1 MKDIEQLLKMTER
14 PQDYTDEEL
23 QKLMSDP
30 EMREYYELMV
40 SAEAGF
46 ALRKEKNHGDRSRDS
61 AGQNHGPV
69 PMILPMILSLGNRF
83 MRIAAMFVGVL
94 MLSGIAF
101 AAYRLV
107 AGGDNK
113 SPIQEVQTAN
123 PTQQAGTLQQAQTNP
138 ASIRTFENAEL
149 QQILKELSD
158 YYHVSVEYRN
168 EQSRH
173 IRLYTKWDT
182 TAPLQQIIELLN
194 GFEKVSVRLID
205 NQIIAE

>member
-1 MKDIEQLLKMTER
+1 MKDIEQLLKMLER
-14 PQDYTDEEL
+14 PQDYTNEEL

-46 ALRKEKNHGDRSRDS
+46 ALRKDEATKAEKR
-61 AGQNHGPV
+61 
-69 PMILPMILSLGNRF
+69 PMILSLGNRF
-83 MRIAAMFVGVL
+83 MRIAAMFIGVL

-107 AGGDNK
+107 AGGDYE
-113 SPIQEVQTAN
+113 SPTQEMRTAN
-123 PTQQAGTLQQAQTNP
+123 PTQAGTLQQTQTDPN
-138 ASIRTFENAEL
+138 SIRTFENAEL